1 MVFVPESSSMAA
13 QNLFMAGGS
22 RQKCG
27 HEGSAANLLPHA
39 EMPPDGRDE
48 LRDQLAFCVGHGPC
62 NSTARM
68 PERWRSMWNPS
79 AEKHLEVLRE
89 FLQRE
94 FRDCHHRD
102 YFQLNPPAQIFIVET
117 KRDVTHTLVVPK
129 ATFVEA
135 PDFPSLCNGQLVDA
149 LEAAPDGRVT
159 LTPHGLDVR
168 P

>member
-1 MVFVPESSSMAA
+1 
-13 QNLFMAGGS
+13 
-22 RQKCG
+22 
-27 HEGSAANLLPHA
+27 
-39 EMPPDGRDE
+39 MPPDSCDE
-48 LRDQLAFCVGHGPC
+48 LREQLALCVGHGPC
-62 NSTARM
+62 SAAARM
-68 PERWRSMWNPS
+68 PERWRSIWNPS
-79 AEKHLEVLRE
+79 AEKHVELLRE

-102 YFQLNPPAQIFIVET
+102 YFQLDPPAQIFIVET